1 MKIKTAL
8 LIFLGITITAFSQEN
23 KIKKANERYNNLA
36 YIDAIE
42 IYEQVAKKGFK
53 SKELFQKL
61 GNSYYFN
68 GELKE
73 ANNWYS
79 ELFKLSTISNSE
91 NFVNPEYYYRYS
103 QTLKSVGDVAK
114 SDEYLRLFSLK
125 SQNDHRAQLYVNNKN
140 YLEKIKMNSG
150 RYTIHPLN
158 VNSSYSDYGSTFYNS
173 QFIFASSRLN
183 FKGCDRLNKWDNQ
196 AYTNLLVSTPDNNGN
211 FGPAELFSKKLDF
224 KFNVST
230 PVFTKDGKTVYFTR
244 NNYNREKG
252 NKNKVQ
258 SVFLKIYKATY
269 KDGDWSSITE
279 LPFNSKTYNVAHP
292 ALSPDE
298 KTLYFAS
305 DMPGAI
311 GESDL
316 YKVKIYEDGTYGKP
330 ENLGTTINT
339 EGRETFPFISESNE
353 LFFASDG
360 QLGLGGLDIFAAQ
373 INADGSI
380 SKPENIGAPVNSS
393 FDDFCYYINPKTK
406 QGFFSSNRNT
416 GLGFDDIYKFTE
428 NRPLIPDFNKSFD
441 VYIVDKETNYPIPNA
456 GISLFDE
463 KMNLL
468 TKIVSN
474 DLGIYKIDNFEG
486 GKTYLIRAEKE
497 NYETVEKRIFVN
509 YGLEKKSY
517 TVFIDQKLQKIR
529 LGLDLAK
536 LFNCH
541 DIYFNLDQF
550 TIRKDAEV
558 ELAKV
563 AEVMKLKPYIM
574 VDVRAHSD
582 SRQTDAYNLRLSNL
596 RAKSTI
602 NWLVKVGGID
612 PKRLSG
618 RGYGESQILNKCTN
632 GVPCT
637 EEEHAINRRSEF
649 IIVGFMKE

>member
-305 DMPGAI
+305 NMPGAI

-339 EGRETFPFISESNE
+339 EGRETFPFVSESNE

-456 GISLFDE
+456 WISLFDE

-474 DLGIYKIDNFEG
+474 DLGIYKFDNFEG